1 MLPRTLF
8 YALVAVNIVL
18 ALLLSL
24 PYLGVAPRWTPSGE
38 PERLSKQLVPDSI
51 RVLPPVL
58 EQSSAKTNE
67 PEKIVTEAPREEQS
81 RPEPVAQ
88 SVSSSQENEKPEESR
103 CVVLKGLQ
111 EELATSIS
119 ARVRKS
125 GKLQLST
132 SGTTNSVSYWV
143 HIPADGGKEAAERRI
158 EILERNGFSDHFIVR
173 ESGENQYAV
182 SLGLYRTEELAKR
195 RLESLQKAGIK
206 TAKITTRENNVQRME
221 LKGPKKAVE
230 SLLATLSS
238 LNKGKAVAHE
248 NCQSD

>member
-24 PYLGVAPRWTPSGE
+24 PFLGVAPRWSSSGE

-58 EQSSAKTNE
+58 EQSPAKPNAQ
-67 PEKIVTEAPREEQS
+67 EKVLEEAPHEEQS
-81 RPEPVAQ
+81 RPETAAQ
-88 SVSSSQENEKPEESR
+88 SVSSAQANETLEEPR

-111 EELATSIS
+111 EELATNIS
-119 ARVRKS
+119 ARARKFS
-125 GKLQLST
+125 RLQLSI

-158 EILERNGFSDHFIVR
+158 EILERNGFSDHFVVR
-173 ESGENQYAV
+173 DNGENQYAV

-206 TAKITTRENNVQRME
+206 TAKITTRENNVQRLE
-221 LKGPKKAVE
+221 LKGPKRTVE
-230 SLLATLSS
+230 SFLAVLPL

-248 NCQSD
+248 NCQTD